1 MEFWFSITTL
11 RLPPH
16 LIPPLS
22 YVELDTWI
30 WLPNYMTSSQS
41 KSNDL
46 HQILMSIVNQCK
58 ELLHQL
64 CLLLKPFSPLS
75 KFSNPPIISPTT
87 DLFYTCIFLFQI
99 KEKPCKFM
107 LQTLTPTPSILPKS
121 STWPIPIFHTTKS
134 TNHLSSSLLHIL
146 FMFIHQIDSFDVI
159 PQSLNPCQLKYLESN
174 TLSNSSPLL
183 WKRFHLHL
191 ASKTKLNKDTSLT
204 PKPQFSLKSHL

>member
-1 MEFWFSITTL
+1 
-11 RLPPH
+11 
-16 LIPPLS
+16 
-22 YVELDTWI
+22 
-30 WLPNYMTSSQS
+30 
-41 KSNDL
+41 
-46 HQILMSIVNQCK
+46 MSIVNQCK

-107 LQTLTPTPSILPKS
+107 LQ
-121 STWPIPIFHTTKS
+121 IPIFHTTKS